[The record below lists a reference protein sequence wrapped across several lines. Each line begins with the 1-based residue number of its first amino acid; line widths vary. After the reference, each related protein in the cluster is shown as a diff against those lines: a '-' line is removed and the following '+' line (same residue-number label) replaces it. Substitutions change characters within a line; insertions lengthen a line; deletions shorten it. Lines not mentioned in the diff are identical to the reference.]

1 MSSLWALQ
9 KQEQHWK
16 FAVLCRMVFF
26 SNSNPNSAG
35 QCPRSPCFE
44 SWLRSCSRTQTWKRR
59 GGKAQPGGDH
69 VFYSIRIHLRYL
81 TVFNIKAVFND
92 HIYVVV
98 KYLCLP
104 DGFLCYEI
112 GAYFECCAHLL
123 YPYVYYYVCK
133 IVLIKTNIAHGITSL
148 CTYYSMWERW
158 VLLNN
163 WEVVKRFWRIS
174 IRKEGGIWNTVQAS
188 RVFLAAGKRLSF
200 FYQSRYSFFNFFFY
214 SQENTLGNESFFS
227 PPLSCELK
235 NELCLLHRRRPS
247 QIFLNFYK
255 KHHPWNFRWNLR
267 SGRSL

>member
-1 MSSLWALQ
+1 M
-9 KQEQHWK
+9 
-16 FAVLCRMVFF
+16 
-26 SNSNPNSAG
+26 
-35 QCPRSPCFE
+35 
-44 SWLRSCSRTQTWKRR
+44 
-59 GGKAQPGGDH
+59 
-69 VFYSIRIHLRYL
+69 
-81 TVFNIKAVFND
+81 
-92 HIYVVV
+92 V

-104 DGFLCYEI
+104 DGILCYEI

-163 WEVVKRFWRIS
+163 WEVVKHFWRIS

-188 RVFLAAGKRLSF
+188 RIFLAAGKRL
-200 FYQSRYSFFNFFFY
+200 YQSRCSFFNFFLFPRK
-214 SQENTLGNESFFS
+214 NTRKWKLFFS
-227 PPLSCELK
+227 PLPCELK
-235 NELCLLHRRRPS
+235 NELCLLHRRRQS

-255 KHHPWNFRWNLR
+255 KHHPWNFRWNLL